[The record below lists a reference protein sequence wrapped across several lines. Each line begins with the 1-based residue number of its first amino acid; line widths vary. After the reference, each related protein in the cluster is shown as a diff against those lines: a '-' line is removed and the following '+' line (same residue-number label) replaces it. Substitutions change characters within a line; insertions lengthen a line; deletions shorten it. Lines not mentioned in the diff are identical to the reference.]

1 MARSTL
7 CIGTPV
13 TLTRHGASLERN
25 LPYLGLIGTLVGYTM
40 WLPKEGYIIRWP
52 DGTETKATHSRN
64 EVVWTGGLNA
74 NPVAT
79 RGA

>member
-13 TLTRHGASLERN
+13 TLTRHGASLESN
-25 LPYLGLIGTLVGYTM
+25 APYVGLIGTLVGYTM

-64 EVVWTGGLNA
+64 EVVWTGGPNA

>member
-13 TLTRHGASLERN
+13 TLTRHGASLEKN
-25 LPYLGLIGTLVGYTM
+25 SKYIGMTGVLAGYTM
-40 WLPKEGYIIRWP
+40 WMPKEGYIIRWP

-64 EVVWTGGLNA
+64 EVVWTGGPNE

-79 RGA
+79 RN

>member
-13 TLTRHGASLERN
+13 TLTRHGASLPKN
-25 LPYLGLIGTLVGYTM
+25 SKYLGMIGTLVGYTI
-40 WLPKEGYIIRWP
+40 WIPEDGYMVEWP
-52 DGTETKATHSRN
+52 DGTIWQCHTRN
-64 EVVWTGGLNA
+64 EVVWTGGPNA
-74 NPVAT
+74 NPVAI